1 MPQCQLVLQTTCS
14 RTRIGLRA
22 PETDRVLLGF
32 SRWSVR
38 AQLMLLVAAVLLPAL
53 LALGLF
59 FIHERAESLT
69 HAYERVALLSRNS
82 SLDLGEMLRDHEAVL
97 GRMAQRPLVKALDA
111 RQCDPIIGEYTQL
124 HPAYTNLV
132 VRDLSGRND
141 CSALARKLAPGQ
153 QAVDLVPGY
162 LEAQRRDGLTVGA
175 AHLGPLSG
183 RWVSVLFYP
192 VKDAQNKVSG
202 LISLPMNLLA
212 LSERYLGTV
221 APDDLVLVVDASGR
235 IVMRSRDG
243 GEWVG
248 KPVPETLLLGAAATQ
263 GGPFSAPGIDS
274 VARYWAVAP
283 VAGVDWRVLAG
294 VPVEQVMAAP
304 NRALGVGLALVLACL
319 AAALLAAW
327 RVSLGLVRPI
337 GVLSQVVEQVAG
349 GQTALRVP
357 PQTGPKE
364 IAAVAEAFNDMLDA
378 REQAQQSLASSEE
391 RFRMLTALSADWY
404 WEQDAQYR
412 CIRINGQDRDGTG
425 TRVEDYLGKTQWE
438 LPALNLSEADWERHR
453 AVLQARQEYRNF
465 EIQRVGADGQ
475 VGWVS
480 ISATPMYDAA
490 GQFCGYRG
498 VGTNITERKLQEQRR
513 LTLTER
519 VEELSRG
526 LVQAQ
531 EETRRRFA
539 SELHD
544 RTSPN
549 LAALRINLAMIAAAT
564 PEARLTS
571 AFAHRIEDTRAL
583 IDDTNASIRDICA
596 ELHPAALEMGGLL
609 AAVQSYAQQMA
620 ARTGLKVVVQCPH
633 GEARLAAAL
642 ELSLF
647 RIVQEAM
654 TNCAKHAR
662 ATTVSVRLLF
672 AAEPIRVAV
681 SDDGVGFD
689 AERVLRVASR
699 SGLGLLNMRETAE
712 FVGGRLSIESVP
724 GRGTQVLVEIDPSFG
739 VASS

>member
-1 MPQCQLVLQTTCS
+1 
-14 RTRIGLRA
+14 
-22 PETDRVLLGF
+22 
-32 SRWSVR
+32 
-38 AQLMLLVAAVLLPAL
+38 MLLVAAVLLPAL
-53 LALGLF
+53 LALGVF

-82 SLDLGEMLRDHEAVL
+82 AVDLGEMLRDHEAVL

-162 LEAQRRDGLTVGA
+162 LEAQQRDGLTVGA

-263 GGPFSAPGIDS
+263 GGPFSAPGFDS

-304 NRALGVGLALVLACL
+304 NRALGVGLALVLVCL

-337 GVLSQVVEQVAG
+337 GVLSQVVERVAG

-357 PQTGPKE
+357 PQTGPRE
-364 IAAVAEAFNDMLDA
+364 IAAVAQAFNDMLDA
-378 REQAQQSLASSEE
+378 REQQ
-391 RFRMLTALSADWY
+391 T
-404 WEQDAQYR
+404 
-412 CIRINGQDRDGTG
+412 
-425 TRVEDYLGKTQWE
+425 
-438 LPALNLSEADWERHR
+438 
-453 AVLQARQEYRNF
+453 
-465 EIQRVGADGQ
+465 
-475 VGWVS
+475 
-480 ISATPMYDAA
+480 
-490 GQFCGYRG
+490 
-498 VGTNITERKLQEQRR
+498 QRR

-549 LAALRINLAMIAAAT
+549 LAALRINLDFIASAS
-564 PEARLTS
+564 PERRLGLG
-571 AFAHRIEDTRAL
+571 FEERVVDTRAL
-583 IDDTNASIRDICA
+583 IEDTTASIREICA
-596 ELHPAALEMGGLL
+596 DLHPSALEGAGLVG
-609 AAVQSYAQQMA
+609 AVRGYAYQFGR
-620 ARTGLKVVVQCPH
+620 RTGLHVTVHCQRA
-633 GEARLAAAL
+633 ERRLAPDL
-642 ELSLF
+642 ELALF

-654 TNCAKHAR
+654 TNSAKHAQAR
-662 ATTVSVRLLF
+662 RLDVTIELFVQPVRVS
-672 AAEPIRVAV
+672 IT
-681 SDDGVGFD
+681 DDGVGIR
-689 AERVLRVASR
+689 AEQAGASAGA
-699 SGLGLLNMRETAE
+699 SGLGLQTMRETAE
-712 FVGGRLSIESVP
+712 FVGGRLNVRAAP
-724 GRGTQVLVEIDPSFG
+724 GGGTQVTVEMDG
-739 VASS
+739 V